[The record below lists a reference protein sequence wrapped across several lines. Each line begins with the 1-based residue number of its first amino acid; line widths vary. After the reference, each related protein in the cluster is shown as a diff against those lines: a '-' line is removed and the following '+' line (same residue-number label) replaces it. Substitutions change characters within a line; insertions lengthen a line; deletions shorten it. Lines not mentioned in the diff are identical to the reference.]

1 MTEVF
6 RIIKFLG
13 ENKLKKISL
22 ICATALMGMS
32 LTACSN
38 SSSQKSATSSSSSTV
53 KSTKTVKHHK
63 VKKESSQSSVTS
75 SISSSTSD
83 TTQTQ
88 NSNTSSTTVASASTK
103 KFDKS
108 DPSTWDDV
116 PYKGYPS
123 YSAYCEANGGDPK
136 VQAETARMQHDW
148 NVQQGIE
155 NPDGTE
161 TQNFQNWVSSRDNA
175 WSNGND
181 NFPDYDQNSQW

>member
-1 MTEVF
+1 M
-6 RIIKFLG
+6 
-13 ENKLKKISL
+13 
-22 ICATALMGMS
+22 
-32 LTACSN
+32 
-38 SSSQKSATSSSSSTV
+38 
-53 KSTKTVKHHK
+53 
-63 VKKESSQSSVTS
+63 
-75 SISSSTSD
+75 
-83 TTQTQ
+83 
-88 NSNTSSTTVASASTK
+88 ASASTK

-123 YSAYCEANGGDPK
+123 YSAYCEANGGDPE

>member
-1 MTEVF
+1 M
-6 RIIKFLG
+6 
-13 ENKLKKISL
+13 KKIGL
-22 ICATALMGMS
+22 MCAALLAGVS

-38 SSSQKSATSSSSSTV
+38 TASQKSNKKSSSSSVTT
-53 KSTKTVKHHK
+53 TKVVKHHK

-123 YSAYCEANGGDPK
+123 YSAYCEANGGDPE

-161 TQNFQNWVSSRDNA
+161 TQNFQNWVSKGEQA
-175 WSNGND
+175 EANGQSI
-181 NFPDYDQNSQW
+181 PGYDQNVQW